1 MKLGHCG
8 RCGCKI
14 EGKKY
19 NPYNET
25 FGNYARSNNEQMFC
39 RKCAEIFVN
48 ERNKCKGGHWIL
60 EHEQSKEDEL
70 RDIALDFKKRL
81 G

>member
-25 FGNYARSNNEQMFC
+25 FVDYARNENEQQFC
-39 RKCAEIFVN
+39 LRCAEIFVKD
-48 ERNKCKGGHWIL
+48 RNRCKGGHWVIDN
-60 EHEQSKEDEL
+60 EKTDKEKL
-70 RDIALDFKKRL
+70 RDKTTEGNKSNS
-81 G
+81 